1 MTLTGAGQLSQILER
16 PRTRVNSFHHQSV
29 AVLGQGLIEAAQ
41 ASDGT
46 VGPMEATD
54 REFVL
59 GVQWHAECLVDRP
72 EQARLFSEFVDR
84 ARAFDEAAA
93 RIARVA

>member
-1 MTLTGAGQLSQILER
+1 M
-16 PRTRVNSFHHQSV
+16 VNSFHHQ
-29 AVLGQGLIEAAQ
+29 AVDILGDGLIVTAR

-46 VGPMEATD
+46 VEAIESTD

-72 EQARLFSEFVDR
+72 EHAGLFAEFVEA
-84 ARAFDEAAA
+84 ARRFDEASL
-93 RIARVA
+93 RFARVA